1 MDNVLPPAKMALS
14 WMEMFVKS
22 VILNVLLV
30 RVQQQ
35 HAPHAQLD
43 LAQVEIVSQ
52 SVQIINTQV

>member
-1 MDNVLPPAKMALS
+1 
-14 WMEMFVKS
+14 MEMFVKN

-43 LAQVEIVSQ
+43 LAQVEIVFQ
-52 SVQIINTQV
+52 SVQITNMQV